1 MDGYI
6 VYDIQDEDGRTKME
20 RPFQFRK
27 LGDPALFATELE
39 RASGGRSSVVYKCV
53 AESDKESFNKWLED
67 ARERSKNM
75 CFNFVG
81 GATSGKEYKGP
92 TISEAAEFLTK
103 KLKGLRNGLLTSSE
117 YSKRRLT
124 TRQM

>member
-39 RASGGRSSVVYKCV
+39 RARGGRSSVVYKCV

-75 CFNFVG
+75 CNHHDIRG
-81 GATSGKEYKGP
+81 
-92 TISEAAEFLTK
+92 
-103 KLKGLRNGLLTSSE
+103 SSHG
-117 YSKRRLT
+117 YSKSRVTARRH
-124 TRQM
+124 RRYCRVVGA